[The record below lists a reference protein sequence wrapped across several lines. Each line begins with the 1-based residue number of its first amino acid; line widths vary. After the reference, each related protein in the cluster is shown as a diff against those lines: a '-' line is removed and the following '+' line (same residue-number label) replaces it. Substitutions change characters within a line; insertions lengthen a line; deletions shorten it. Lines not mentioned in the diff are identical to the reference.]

1 MKVNTVCGQIDAGQL
16 GRTLM
21 HEHFIFGYPGF
32 AGDITLAEP
41 EESLFQTAL
50 GYAKTLKAQGVDTVI
65 DATPN
70 DCGRDPLFL
79 RRLSEESGV
88 QIICSTGYYFA
99 GLGATG
105 YFTFRKEVGYD
116 IVEEIAEMMITEIE
130 KGIAKTGIRP
140 GVIKLAS
147 SENEITGYEECFFK
161 AASKAQQATGVVII
175 THTEAGTMGPQQ
187 AQLLIAEGAAPGRIA
202 IGHMC
207 GSQDIDYHLAVLK
220 QGVYD
225 AFDRFDEENIF
236 ASPTDEKRA
245 ELMERL
251 MDKGYEDKLLMSQ
264 DAVCTY
270 WGRPVEFHGELEPEA
285 NIIITRMMDDIVP
298 MLLRRGWNHAMVNGI
313 MIDNVRRLF
322 AE

>member
-1 MKVNTVCGQIDAGQL
+1 MKVNTVCGQIDAKDL

-21 HEHFIFGYPGF
+21 HEHFVFGYPGF
-32 AGDITLAEP
+32 AGDVTLATP
-41 EESLFQTAL
+41 EEELFGKAL
-50 GYAKTLKAQGVDTVI
+50 KYACELKAQGIDTVV

-79 RRLSEESGV
+79 QRLSEASGLH
-88 QIICSTGYYFA
+88 ILCSTGFYFSE
-99 GLGATG
+99 LGATG
-105 YFTFRKEVGYD
+105 YFEFRRALGNDV
-116 IVEEIAEMMITEIE
+116 VSEIAEMMQTEIE
-130 KGIAKTGIRP
+130 KGIAKTGIRA

-147 SENEITGYEECFFK
+147 SENEITPYEECFFK
-161 AASKAQQATGVVII
+161 AAARVQKETGTVII
-175 THTEAGTMGPQQ
+175 THTEAGTMGPEQ
-187 AQLLIAEGAAPGRIA
+187 AQLLLAEGGIADRIS

-207 GSQDIDYHLAVLK
+207 GSQDPAYHLRVLE

-245 ELMERL
+245 ELMESL
-251 MDKGYEDKLLMSQ
+251 MDKGYEDRLLMSQ

-270 WGRPVEFHGELEPEA
+270 WGRPVEFHGDLEPEA
-285 NIIITRMMDDIVP
+285 RIIITRMMDDIVP
-298 MLLRRGWNHAMVNGI
+298 MLERRGWSEATINGI

-322 AE
+322 GG